1 MHDRLD
7 HDSMNHD
14 PGKDEAALA
23 AALRALP
30 ASDPPRGAWSD
41 LATRVRRRQTTR
53 RAVWFTLPAA
63 FAAGIALALV
73 WPHLHS
79 GPGAPV
85 PARVA
90 AQPATRA
97 PASNA
102 PDVAALQANSTQ
114 WQAWVQTLARNG
126 APLNGPQLAQAVSLQ
141 DQIGL
146 VDLQL
151 SAARKSSTLAELWQQ
166 RIALLQ
172 QLGLLHLQP
181 YRVAEQAAASPSH
194 AMSL

>member
-7 HDSMNHD
+7 HDPM
-14 PGKDEAALA
+14 KDEPSQHDISLSTALC
-23 AALRALP
+23 ALRA
-30 ASDPPRGAWSD
+30 DTPPRD
-41 LATRVRRRQTTR
+41 LWPELARRARRRQTTR

-73 WPHLHS
+73 WPHPH
-79 GPGAPV
+79 PGTRAP
-85 PARVA
+85 ASAQVA
-90 AQPATRA
+90 AQPAARA
-97 PASNA
+97 PASNP
-102 PDVAALQANSTQ
+102 PDLAALQANSTQ
-114 WQAWVQTLARNG
+114 WQAWVQTLARDG

-151 SAARKSSTLAELWQQ
+151 SAARKPSTLAGLWQQ

-181 YRVAEQAAASPSH
+181 YRVAEQALADPTH
-194 AMSL
+194 AISL